1 MNTVSHGVRPLPT
14 TIPEYLSQ
22 LRQALS
28 GAGADRAMIQDALYD
43 AEEYLRSELAEQ
55 GGKSEAEVIAGV
67 AGSYGAPE
75 EVAEIYRETEVTVA
89 RALRPPLPPKR
100 RSWWGRFF
108 GVAADPR
115 TYGALFYLLLAV
127 VTGTFYFSWVVTG
140 ASLSLGLLVL
150 IIGVPLLV
158 LFLGSV
164 RLLSLVEG
172 RLLEVLLGIRMPR
185 RPTYVER
192 DQGWLARI
200 AEMFKDARTWTT
212 MLYFVL
218 MLPLGIAYSVVFITL
233 LSLSVGFLLSPLG
246 WFFDNAFSLNMG
258 PWTVAGDAPW
268 ALPLLCLLGVLML
281 FATLHLA
288 RAVGH
293 VHGLMAKH
301 LLVRLD

>member
-1 MNTVSHGVRPLPT
+1 MNTVSQAVRPLPT
-14 TIPEYLSQ
+14 TIAEYLLQ

-28 GAGADRAMIQDALYD
+28 SAGADRAMIQDALYD

-55 GGKSEAEVIAGV
+55 AGKSEAEVIAGV

-75 EVAEIYRETEVTVA
+75 EVAEIYRETEVTVT

-140 ASLSLGLLVL
+140 TALSLGLLVL

-172 RLLEVLLGIRMPR
+172 RLLEVLLGVRMPR
-185 RPTYVER
+185 RPTYLER

-212 MLYFVL
+212 MLYFLL
-218 MLPLGIAYSVVFITL
+218 MLPLGVAYSVVFTTL
-233 LSLSVGFLLSPLG
+233 LSLALGFLLSPLG

-268 ALPLLCLLGVLML
+268 VLPLLSLLGVLML